1 MDTNVFRYVLMIAEQ
16 KSISAAARR
25 LYMSQPA
32 LTKQIGKLESELGF
46 KIFDRSRQPLDVTYL
61 GEFFLEFAVKY
72 MEMEREFQLNLEKQ
86 YKNEKEIIRIATTN
100 RGGSFAGTYTAL
112 FLEKYPNISLEYL
125 DMNAKKCEEAL
136 KEEKVDLA
144 IYTDPVMSSEL
155 EYMPL
160 EEDPLIF
167 VVPKNSS
174 MVREADIS
182 RNSMDHPIELDVEKF
197 RDPEL
202 RFLLSTE
209 NHSLY
214 YAEQAF
220 FKKYRINPRNSLMID
235 YVDTRYAIACGG
247 AGIVLVP
254 FTTVEKSAIGK
265 DVIYCTVKG
274 DNLYRYVVIAKKKG
288 KQLSGGAEA
297 VWRFLVGK
305 RF

>member
-25 LYMSQPA
+25 LYMSQPT
-32 LTKQIGKLESELGF
+32 LTKQIGKLESGLGF

-112 FLEKYPNISLEYL
+112 FLEKHPNISLEYL

-136 KEEKVDLA
+136 TEEKVDLA

-182 RNSMDHPIELDVEKF
+182 RNSMDHPIELDAEKF

-202 RFLLSTE
+202 RYLLSTE

-235 YVDTRYAIACGG
+235 YVGTRYAIACGG

-265 DVIYCTVKG
+265 DVVYCTVKG

-297 VWRFLVGK
+297 VWRFMVGK

>member
-1 MDTNVFRYVLMIAEQ
+1 MDTNVFQYVLMIAEQ

-25 LYMSQPA
+25 LFMSQPA
-32 LTKQIGKLESELGF
+32 LTKQLGKLEAELGF
-46 KIFDRSRQPLDVTYL
+46 KVFDRSSKSLSVTYL
-61 GEFFLEFAVKY
+61 GEIFLDYAMKY
-72 MEMEREFQLNLEKQ
+72 MEIEREFQLNLEKQ
-86 YKNEKEIIRIATTN
+86 HKNEKETIRIATTN

-160 EEDPLIF
+160 EEDPLVF

-174 MVREADIS
+174 MVREENLS
-182 RNSMDHPIELDVEKF
+182 NNSPDNLIELGVEKF
-197 RDPEL
+197 RDPEV
-202 RFLLSTE
+202 RYLLSTE
-209 NHSLY
+209 NHSLHH
-214 YAEQAF
+214 AEQAF

-254 FTTVEKSAIGK
+254 FTTVEKSATGK
-265 DVIYCTVKG
+265 DVVYCTVKG

-297 VWRFLVGK
+297 VWRFMVGK

>member
-297 VWRFLVGK
+297 VWRFFVGK